1 MSNLLEIT
9 EKLDKTDRKLVEQFI
24 STLLSKD
31 KYRKLRREIES
42 RRNEAKTGK
51 VLSHDEFWE
60 KVNV

>member
-24 STLLSKD
+24 SRLISKE
-31 KYRKLRREIES
+31 KYRKLRRKIES

-51 VLSHDEFWE
+51 VLSHDEFWD